1 MFGCPTFRRFTPV
14 LTWCSG
20 YAGGGRR
27 SGSTPSGSASWTRV
41 GTSSS
46 AGRAQSSSGSLRREW
61 LMWKPARFWYS
72 TFPSPSRASMPSR
85 SVWTESWP
93 AGSHSPPDILNRL
106 KVSGERTMTRDEA
119 LAMMH
124 EYTASDALR
133 KHMYAVEIAMRAM
146 AEKAGE
152 DPEAWGLVGLLHDF
166 DYERYPNQEHSPT
179 EGHPA
184 EGVRLLAARGIPE
197 AMQRAILGHA
207 PYSGV
212 PRDTPMARALFAV
225 DELAGFLVACALV
238 RPSRSLQDLEV
249 SSVKKKLKDKA
260 FARGVSRE
268 DVLQGAAELGVPLD
282 QHIAFVLEA
291 LRPHEK
297 RLGLGTP

>member
-1 MFGCPTFRRFTPV
+1 VDF
-14 LTWCSG
+14 
-20 YAGGGRR
+20 
-27 SGSTPSGSASWTRV
+27 
-41 GTSSS
+41 
-46 AGRAQSSSGSLRREW
+46 
-61 LMWKPARFWYS
+61 
-72 TFPSPSRASMPSR
+72 
-85 SVWTESWP
+85 
-93 AGSHSPPDILNRL
+93 
-106 KVSGERTMTRDEA
+106 TRDDA
-119 LAMMH
+119 LALMH

-146 AEKAGE
+146 AQRFGE

-166 DYERYPNQEHSPT
+166 DYERFPNAEHSPT

-184 EGVRLLAARGIPE
+184 EGVRLLAARGLPE
-197 AMQRAILGHA
+197 PMQRAILGHA
-207 PYSGV
+207 TYSGV
-212 PRDTPMARALFAV
+212 PRDTPMARALFGV

-268 DVLQGAAELGVPLD
+268 DVFQGAEELGVPLD
-282 QHIAFVLEA
+282 EHIAFLLAA

-297 RLGLGTP
+297 RLGLGAE